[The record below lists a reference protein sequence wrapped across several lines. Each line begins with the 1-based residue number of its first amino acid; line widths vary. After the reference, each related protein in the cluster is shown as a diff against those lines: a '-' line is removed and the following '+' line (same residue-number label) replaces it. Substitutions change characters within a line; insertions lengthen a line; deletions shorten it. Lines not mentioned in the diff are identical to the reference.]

1 MLGKCVSIDNS
12 ATFSRQQRSPE
23 IDREKGSA
31 MPAYRWDETPPKS
44 SWEETVDPTAHWE
57 RRLQE
62 ARANDRGAR

>member
-1 MLGKCVSIDNS
+1 MPGNCVSIDSS

-31 MPAYRWDETPPKS
+31 MPSYRWDETPPKS

-62 ARANDRGAR
+62 ARANERKSK

>member
-1 MLGKCVSIDNS
+1 MPGNCVSIDSS
-12 ATFSRQQRSPE
+12 ATFSRQWRSSE

-31 MPAYRWDETPPKS
+31 MPAYRWDEKRPKS

-62 ARANDRGAR
+62 ARANDRGAK